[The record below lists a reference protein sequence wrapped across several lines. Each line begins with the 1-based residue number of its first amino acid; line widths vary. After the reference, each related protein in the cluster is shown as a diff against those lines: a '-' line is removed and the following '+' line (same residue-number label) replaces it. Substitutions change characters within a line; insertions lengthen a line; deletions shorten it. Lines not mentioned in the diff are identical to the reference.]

1 LGNTGIGRRTVLKI
15 DPGEMWR
22 EDIEWIQLAWYV
34 NTVIFNKSK
43 EFLEQMNNSQLF
55 EEGSIL
61 WS

>member
-1 LGNTGIGRRTVLKI
+1 
-15 DPGEMWR
+15 MWR